1 MVILRGT
8 RRRDRCPSADRW
20 RIVASA
26 ITAQF
31 VHPTIPSATC
41 VLQPSVVTGITG
53 GPTRATGRHS
63 SPATARLTCRISP
76 RLLLGFGLGA
86 AERYVREPER
96 RLVGSATSVFE
107 VDPGLGEREGKTSVE
122 VGSGIIGPVP
132 CLDLGPG
139 PTTVEGPEELVGRG
153 SDRSHP
159 ARPSGVRV
167 TDLPGPE
174 VCCHYVERGRPGSR
188 QFQAPATD
196 RSLDPEPG
204 SSTSSGRTSRSS
216 GRSSVAPS
224 PC

>member
-1 MVILRGT
+1 MPFGRPLAHRRVRDHGPIRAPHSPVRHLRPPAVGGDWDYGRANAGDWPSQFAGYRSPDLPHQSSTIARVRT
-8 RRRDRCPSADRW
+8 RR
-20 RIVASA
+20 
-26 ITAQF
+26 
-31 VHPTIPSATC
+31 
-41 VLQPSVVTGITG
+41 
-53 GPTRATGRHS
+53 GR
-63 SPATARLTCRISP
+63 
-76 RLLLGFGLGA
+76 
-86 AERYVREPER
+86 RYVREPER

-107 VDPGLGEREGKTSVE
+107 VDPGLGEREGKTSIE

-188 QFQAPATD
+188 QLQAPATD